1 MRSLL
6 DTIQEHLGVDR
17 PVSVLIVI
25 AGLFIVAW
33 LISRMAAE
41 LARGFVT
48 RSERRR
54 TRDGVVSDTGVITGI
69 RQRET
74 AISLITTTIRYAAY
88 ALAFV
93 LSLAAFSGAQRL
105 QTILGASFLAIIIG
119 FAAQRFLTDV
129 IAGLLMFLKAGFGSA
144 TPFLSI
150 HGTREESWRPS
161 HSGR

>member
-54 TRDGVVSDTGVITGI
+54 TRDGVLSDTGVITGI

-74 AISLITTTIRYAAY
+74 AISLVQTGIRYVAVP
-88 ALAFV
+88 LAPV
-93 LSLAAFSGAQRL
+93 LSLATIAGAQRV
-105 QTILGASFLAIIIG
+105 QTLIGTSF
-119 FAAQRFLTDV
+119 V
-129 IAGLLMFLKAGFGSA
+129 
-144 TPFLSI
+144 
-150 HGTREESWRPS
+150 
-161 HSGR
+161 